1 MRYRKLSEDG
11 DYVFGRGSSSFHINT
26 PEAVAQ
32 AVQTRLLLWTGE
44 WFLNA
49 QEGTPYSERIL
60 GANKQTSFDI
70 AVKERILGTRGVTEI
85 INYQSSVDPDT
96 RAITVRARIDTEFG
110 QTDMTIQ

>member
-1 MRYRKLSEDG
+1 MRYRKLTDDG
-11 DYVFGRGSSSFHINT
+11 DYTFGQGPNSFHINT
-26 PEAVAQ
+26 PEGVAQ

-49 QEGTPYSERIL
+49 QEGTPYNERIL

-85 INYQSSVDPDT
+85 IDYKSSVDPDT
-96 RAITVRARIDTEFG
+96 RAVRVQARIATEFG
-110 QTDMTIQ
+110 ETQVTIE